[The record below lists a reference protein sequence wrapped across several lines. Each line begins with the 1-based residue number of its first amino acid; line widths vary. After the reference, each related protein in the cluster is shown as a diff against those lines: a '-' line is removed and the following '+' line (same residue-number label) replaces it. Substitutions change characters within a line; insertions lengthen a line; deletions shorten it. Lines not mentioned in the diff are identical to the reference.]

1 MVFTWRHMQTAVFTV
16 KWANRSPRVFQNVLF
31 TVCVLVSEENF
42 IGIRNLGQYR
52 NRWTQWC
59 TLHNTHTHIHIFAR
73 QIAII
78 LDSTSTRTQHLS
90 CCTHTTQAFFW
101 IAFFA
106 LTGYILI
113 ENLMFFF
120 GFLMQMK
127 QHYALVWN
135 FCWIF
140 VEQFSE
146 SVGELMHSFAIWLSW
161 VAGGCCFYKLLRLE
175 TIVLFLFVSAHKIL
189 HTITY
194 GIRELAFSLITSSHL
209 RFSPHV
215 SMSFYLN
222 CVFSSIFI

>member
-120 GFLMQMK
+120 WVLDADET
-127 QHYALVWN
+127 ALCASLKLLLD
-135 FCWIF
+135 FCWTVFWECWWTDAFICD
-140 VEQFSE
+140 
-146 SVGELMHSFAIWLSW
+146 LIILSS
-161 VAGGCCFYKLLRLE
+161 GR
-175 TIVLFLFVSAHKIL
+175 VLFL
-189 HTITY
+189 
-194 GIRELAFSLITSSHL
+194 
-209 RFSPHV
+209 
-215 SMSFYLN
+215 
-222 CVFSSIFI
+222 